1 MFPFRLY
8 CEVVL
13 GLSARPSA
21 CVYHSFF
28 TVFIMV
34 VTVQYFVSDTS
45 RLWLH
50 SILSYIDI
58 HIYIDQDWWNNGYLS
73 SVVVEFSLQSHLCI
87 YTSLITTPLTPW
99 SACGK
104 EYSCQVHHFHP
115 FFPLLPLTSCSWW
128 DGWKSECGKLCG
140 IQHCPCLIG

>member
-13 GLSARPSA
+13 GLSAQPSA

-28 TVFIMV
+28 
-34 VTVQYFVSDTS
+34 YCLHNGSDS
-45 RLWLH
+45 P
-50 SILSYIDI
+50 ILCEW
-58 HIYIDQDWWNNGYLS
+58 HFKVMTALNLVIYIYMDQDWWNNGYLS

-87 YTSLITTPLTPW
+87 YTSLIFTPLTPW

-104 EYSCQVHHFHP
+104 EYSWQVHHFHP
-115 FFPLLPLTSCSWW
+115 FFPLLPLTSCSWS
-128 DGWKSECGKLCG
+128 DGWKSECGRLCG